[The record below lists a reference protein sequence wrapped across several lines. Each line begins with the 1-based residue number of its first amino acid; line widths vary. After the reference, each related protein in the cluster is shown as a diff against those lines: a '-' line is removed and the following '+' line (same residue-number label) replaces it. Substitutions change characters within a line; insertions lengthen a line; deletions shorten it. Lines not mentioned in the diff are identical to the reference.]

1 MDREFGQPNPYS
13 TGTNLCFID
22 VTKSLREKVLLC
34 TTLRKK
40 LSPSPVQNKGAV
52 SDIVIAPNGER

>member
-22 VTKSLREKVLLC
+22 VTKVASGKKVLVCTFTEETQPKPSSKQRGSLRYC
-34 TTLRKK
+34 YST
-40 LSPSPVQNKGAV
+40 
-52 SDIVIAPNGER
+52 